1 MQQQQDTVNL
11 QYISILQKEVK
22 AYLGLKDFEKV
33 AALRESI
40 ISITDSVNSKDKQNA
55 AFGIRRYL

>member
-1 MQQQQDTVNL
+1 MQEQDTVNL

-22 AYLGLKDFEKV
+22 AYKGLKDFEKV

-40 ISITDSVNSKDKQNA
+40 ISIID
-55 AFGIRRYL
+55 GINDFLILFRH

>member
-1 MQQQQDTVNL
+1 MQEQDTVNL

-22 AYLGLKDFEKV
+22 AYKGLKDFEKV

-40 ISITDSVNSKDKQNA
+40 ISIID
-55 AFGIRRYL
+55 GIKISYENILFVRMFL

>member
-40 ISITDSVNSKDKQNA
+40 ISITDSVNSKDKQKCS
-55 AFGIRRYL
+55 FGIRRYL